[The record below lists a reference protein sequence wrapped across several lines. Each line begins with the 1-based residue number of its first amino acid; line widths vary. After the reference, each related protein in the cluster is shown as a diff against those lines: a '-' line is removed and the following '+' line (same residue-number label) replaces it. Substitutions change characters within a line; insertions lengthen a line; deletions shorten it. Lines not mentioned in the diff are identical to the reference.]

1 MASPSSSRT
10 PAAARRGG
18 RAARQSPF
26 FRDLAS
32 PIPSHRGGGGSRF
45 ASPAAAPPSAT
56 PPPPPLF
63 TLDDRF
69 AAADFSPDPTAS
81 DLLPVASSPSPRA
94 GAGSRSPSWDRSRG
108 KASAPGS
115 PMDGVVEPPRKELLA
130 LPPPSSPCTPP
141 PPTATAEAPSPVT
154 PATEAA
160 RTEPA
165 APASE
170 GKADGEE
177 WVTVFG
183 FSLRDTN
190 LVLREFEKCG
200 VILRHH
206 SGPREGNWIHILYQH
221 SYDARKALQKNGI
234 QLCSGVI
241 IGVKH
246 IDPMHRQQLDDR
258 LAGIKQGGFMV
269 SLPSKS
275 LVLKSSTG
283 ASNQLG
289 ALPRPYDPKSSTNVI
304 RDAGRRTTGS
314 VAAPAKS
321 IVTNVMDLIFG
332 I

>member
-1 MASPSSSRT
+1 MASSSRS
-10 PAAARRGG
+10 PAAAARRGG

-32 PIPSHRGGGGSRF
+32 PIPSHRGGGSRF
-45 ASPAAAPPSAT
+45 APSGAATPSAT

-81 DLLPVASSPSPRA
+81 DLLPVAGSPSPR
-94 GAGSRSPSWDRSRG
+94 GAGSRSPSWDRSR
-108 KASAPGS
+108 ASAPGS
-115 PMDGVVEPPRKELLA
+115 PMDGVVEPRKEMLA
-130 LPPPSSPCTPP
+130 LPAPSSPCTPP
-141 PPTATAEAPSPVT
+141 PPTTTMAAEAPSPVT
-154 PATEAA
+154 PATANA

-165 APASE
+165 AACE
-170 GKADGEE
+170 GKVDREE

-221 SYDARKALQKNGI
+221 SYDARKALQRNGI
-234 QLCSGVI
+234 QLSSGVI

-246 IDPMHRQQLDDR
+246 IDPTHRQQLDDR
-258 LAGIKQGGFMV
+258 LTGINQGGFMV

-275 LVLKSSTG
+275 LALKSTG

-289 ALPRPYDPKSSTNVI
+289 ALPRPYDPKSSTNVV
-304 RDAGRRTTGS
+304 RDAGRRATGS

>member
-1 MASPSSSRT
+1 MASSSSRS
-10 PAAARRGG
+10 PAASRRGG

-32 PIPSHRGGGGSRF
+32 PIPSHRGAASRF
-45 ASPAAAPPSAT
+45 ASANAAANATPSAT

-81 DLLPVASSPSPRA
+81 DLLPVANSPSPRA
-94 GAGSRSPSWDRSRG
+94 AAGSRSPSWDHSRG
-108 KASAPGS
+108 RVSAPGS
-115 PMDGVVEPPRKELLA
+115 PMDGVVEPARKDLLA

-141 PPTATAEAPSPVT
+141 HPPPTAEAQSPVT
-154 PATEAA
+154 PATMTA

-165 APASE
+165 ASE
-170 GKADGEE
+170 GKVDAEE

-206 SGPREGNWIHILYQH
+206 SGPRDGNWIHILYQH
-221 SYDARKALQKNGI
+221 SYDAQKALQKNGI
-234 QLCSGVI
+234 QLTSGVI

-258 LAGIKQGGFMV
+258 LTGINQGGFMI

-275 LVLKSSTG
+275 LVLKSTG
-283 ASNQLG
+283 VSDQLG
-289 ALPRPYDPKSSTNVI
+289 ALPRPYDPKSNANVI
-304 RDAGRRTTGS
+304 RDAGRRATGS

-321 IVTNVMDLIFG
+321 IVTNVMDMIFG